1 MAGSAHPGDKLNVFI
16 SYSRDDL
23 VFADQLDA
31 ALGLGGFETTIDR
44 HGISGGEDWKKRLGA
59 LIRDAD
65 TVVFVLSPS
74 SARSDICAWEVE
86 EAVRLGKRII
96 PVLCCPLEGASPPQH
111 LTDLNYIFFYAEP
124 KSPGS
129 GFGTG
134 LVRLTAALNTDLD
147 WLREHTRYLQRA
159 SEWDA
164 GGRAANRLLSGSDIA
179 TAKAWAAC
187 RPKDAPEPTPLQ
199 LDFIKASELEES
211 RQRSAEA
218 QRLWEVEFQL
228 DRANRALAA
237 WINSDLGFEP
247 YTSLKTRERNALWK
261 LACANEPVKRHFVSI
276 LAGSPEETVRTSPG
290 FAQIWRAL
298 GPLRPSAAEADDLVI
313 AVVRAYGTTEVV
325 RNAKSLTAE
334 LEALVPKISE
344 ARASQALDFLLKQ
357 ISETTDSDALRA
369 HAEALPALAAKLS
382 EAQASQALDFL
393 LKQIGETTGQD
404 ALRAYAEALR
414 ALAAKLN
421 EAQASQALDFLLK
434 RIGEMTH
441 AYALRGLAEALRA
454 LAAKLSEA
462 QASQALDFL
471 LKRIGETTNPDAL
484 RVLAGALPALAAR
497 LSESQASQALDSVLK
512 QIGETTN
519 PYALGALAGALP
531 ALPANLS
538 EAQAGQALD
547 SVLKQIGEPTDP
559 YALGVLAEALPALA
573 AKLNE
578 AQASEALDLVLKQI
592 GEPTNLNQLGGLAGA
607 LPALAAK
614 LSEAQASQAL
624 DPVLKQIGET
634 TNPDALGVL
643 AEALRGL
650 AAKLSE
656 AQASQA
662 LDPVLK
668 RIGQT
673 SHLGAVGMLAEAL
686 GALAA
691 KLSEVQASQALDFLP
706 IFETKYPY
714 VLRAHA
720 RALGALPARLSEAQA
735 GQALDV
741 LLKQISETT
750 DPDAF
755 RVLAEALQALAAKLS
770 EAQAGQALD
779 VLLKQIGETT
789 DPDAFRV
796 LAEVLQALAPR
807 LSDARAAQ
815 GSKAAASSLAWA
827 RSNMEAVEWARALVA
842 LTHPAS
848 GRDEMLMS
856 AIAYPTAAGSA
867 TEILLDA
874 IRAEHPDAPVKEAGI
889 EPALAWLAKKFP
901 ILLRPPL
908 CPKPLQPGL
917 ECPPSSRQQ
926 D

>member
-218 QRLWEVEFQL
+218 QRLREVEFQL

-382 EAQASQALDFL
+382 EAQASQAL
-393 LKQIGETTGQD
+393 E
-404 ALRAYAEALR
+404 
-414 ALAAKLN
+414 
-421 EAQASQALDFLLK
+421 
-434 RIGEMTH
+434 
-441 AYALRGLAEALRA
+441 
-454 LAAKLSEA
+454 
-462 QASQALDFL
+462 
-471 LKRIGETTNPDAL
+471 
-484 RVLAGALPALAAR
+484 
-497 LSESQASQALDSVLK
+497 
-512 QIGETTN
+512 
-519 PYALGALAGALP
+519 
-531 ALPANLS
+531 
-538 EAQAGQALD
+538 
-547 SVLKQIGEPTDP
+547 
-559 YALGVLAEALPALA
+559 
-573 AKLNE
+573 
-578 AQASEALDLVLKQI
+578 
-592 GEPTNLNQLGGLAGA
+592 
-607 LPALAAK
+607 
-614 LSEAQASQAL
+614 
-624 DPVLKQIGET
+624 
-634 TNPDALGVL
+634 
-643 AEALRGL
+643 
-650 AAKLSE
+650 
-656 AQASQA
+656 
-662 LDPVLK
+662 
-668 RIGQT
+668 
-673 SHLGAVGMLAEAL
+673 
-686 GALAA
+686 
-691 KLSEVQASQALDFLP
+691 
-706 IFETKYPY
+706 
-714 VLRAHA
+714 
-720 RALGALPARLSEAQA
+720 
-735 GQALDV
+735 
-741 LLKQISETT
+741 
-750 DPDAF
+750 
-755 RVLAEALQALAAKLS
+755 
-770 EAQAGQALD
+770 
-779 VLLKQIGETT
+779 
-789 DPDAFRV
+789 
-796 LAEVLQALAPR
+796 
-807 LSDARAAQ
+807 
-815 GSKAAASSLAWA
+815 
-827 RSNMEAVEWARALVA
+827 
-842 LTHPAS
+842 
-848 GRDEMLMS
+848 
-856 AIAYPTAAGSA
+856 
-867 TEILLDA
+867 
-874 IRAEHPDAPVKEAGI
+874 
-889 EPALAWLAKKFP
+889 
-901 ILLRPPL
+901 
-908 CPKPLQPGL
+908 
-917 ECPPSSRQQ
+917 
-926 D
+926 

>member
-344 ARASQALDFLLKQ
+344 ARASQALDFLLK
-357 ISETTDSDALRA
+357 
-369 HAEALPALAAKLS
+369 
-382 EAQASQALDFL
+382 
-393 LKQIGETTGQD
+393 
-404 ALRAYAEALR
+404 
-414 ALAAKLN
+414 
-421 EAQASQALDFLLK
+421 
-434 RIGEMTH
+434 
-441 AYALRGLAEALRA
+441 
-454 LAAKLSEA
+454 
-462 QASQALDFL
+462 
-471 LKRIGETTNPDAL
+471 RIGETTNPDAL
-484 RVLAGALPALAAR
+484 RVLAGALPAL
-497 LSESQASQALDSVLK
+497 
-512 QIGETTN
+512 
-519 PYALGALAGALP
+519 
-531 ALPANLS
+531 PANLS
-538 EAQAGQALD
+538 EAQAGQAL
-547 SVLKQIGEPTDP
+547 
-559 YALGVLAEALPALA
+559 
-573 AKLNE
+573 
-578 AQASEALDLVLKQI
+578 
-592 GEPTNLNQLGGLAGA
+592 GL
-607 LPALAAK
+607 
-614 LSEAQASQAL
+614 
-624 DPVLKQIGET
+624 VLKQIGET

-755 RVLAEALQALAAKLS
+755 RVLAE
-770 EAQAGQALD
+770 
-779 VLLKQIGETT
+779 VL
-789 DPDAFRV
+789 R
-796 LAEVLQALAPR
+796 ALAPR

>member
-357 ISETTDSDALRA
+357 I
-369 HAEALPALAAKLS
+369 
-382 EAQASQALDFL
+382 
-393 LKQIGETTGQD
+393 GETTGQD

-421 EAQASQALDFLLK
+421 
-434 RIGEMTH
+434 
-441 AYALRGLAEALRA
+441 
-454 LAAKLSEA
+454 EA

-538 EAQAGQALD
+538 EAQAGQAL
-547 SVLKQIGEPTDP
+547 
-559 YALGVLAEALPALA
+559 
-573 AKLNE
+573 
-578 AQASEALDLVLKQI
+578 
-592 GEPTNLNQLGGLAGA
+592 GL
-607 LPALAAK
+607 
-614 LSEAQASQAL
+614 
-624 DPVLKQIGET
+624 VLKQIGET

>member
-484 RVLAGALPALAAR
+484 RVLAGALPALAAK
-497 LSESQASQALDSVLK
+497 LSEAQASQALDPVLK

-519 PYALGALAGALP
+519 PYALRAQAEALP
-531 ALPANLS
+531 ELAAKLS

-547 SVLKQIGEPTDP
+547 LMLKQIGRTTDP
-559 YALGVLAEALPALA
+559 YALEAVAR
-573 AKLNE
+573 
-578 AQASEALDLVLKQI
+578 
-592 GEPTNLNQLGGLAGA
+592 A

-614 LSEAQASQAL
+614 LSEAQAGQAL
-624 DPVLKQIGET
+624 GLVLKQIGET

-720 RALGALPARLSEAQA
+720 RALGALPAR
-735 GQALDV
+735 
-741 LLKQISETT
+741 
-750 DPDAF
+750 
-755 RVLAEALQALAAKLS
+755 LS

>member
-334 LEALVPKISE
+334 LEALVPKIRE

-538 EAQAGQALD
+538 EAQASQALD
-547 SVLKQIGEPTDP
+547 PVLKQIGET
-559 YALGVLAEALPALA
+559 
-573 AKLNE
+573 
-578 AQASEALDLVLKQI
+578 
-592 GEPTNLNQLGGLAGA
+592 TNAYVLGGLAGA
-607 LPALAAK
+607 LPALAAR
-614 LSEAQASQAL
+614 LSKSQASQAL

-634 TNPDALGVL
+634 TN
-643 AEALRGL
+643 
-650 AAKLSE
+650 
-656 AQASQA
+656 
-662 LDPVLK
+662 
-668 RIGQT
+668 
-673 SHLGAVGMLAEAL
+673 
-686 GALAA
+686 
-691 KLSEVQASQALDFLP
+691 DFA
-706 IFETKYPY
+706 
-714 VLRAHA
+714 LRAHA
-720 RALGALPARLSEAQA
+720 EALPE
-735 GQALDV
+735 
-741 LLKQISETT
+741 
-750 DPDAF
+750 
-755 RVLAEALQALAAKLS
+755 LAAKLS

-779 VLLKQIGETT
+779 LMHKHIGHTT
-789 DPDAFRV
+789 Y
-796 LAEVLQALAPR
+796 
-807 LSDARAAQ
+807 
-815 GSKAAASSLAWA
+815 
-827 RSNMEAVEWARALVA
+827 
-842 LTHPAS
+842 H
-848 GRDEMLMS
+848 
-856 AIAYPTAAGSA
+856 
-867 TEILLDA
+867 
-874 IRAEHPDAPVKEAGI
+874 
-889 EPALAWLAKKFP
+889 
-901 ILLRPPL
+901 
-908 CPKPLQPGL
+908 
-917 ECPPSSRQQ
+917 
-926 D
+926 